1 MKNNKKTIRS
11 KILSWSIRL
20 CIAFLITVILFII
33 FINLLNGKGDFQRG
47 IVEGVFSSFTN
58 SKVTIGRLD
67 GAYFFPDIIL
77 KAGDIKGTDFKT
89 KELKWKAETVEFR
102 ISMRSLIGGIDKYKF
117 FNIENIYI
125 PAKYANGKNLNI
137 DNIKITPSSKE
148 IGQFKLTGK
157 WGKEH
162 LYFMIEMPR
171 TSKEGQPEYFTIASK
186 TPYILR
192 YSNIIVK
199 GETNPQAKENIPELG
214 NVAISLIKD
223 EDIKKQSSELDFSS
237 YPTIAK
243 ANINF
248 ISSWNDIKADFEMEG
263 LSLYANYKNIKEQID
278 EITSKEKIDL
288 SIKVK
293 ELDITKISKENS
305 DFSKLYKS
313 LNNIFD
319 NGKDNSPISLPI
331 YEANVNIDI
340 EKVIMDNKKIA
351 NLSIPLKIKDK
362 AVMIDKISGNL
373 AGGEITGQINLL
385 PSQKKDNIIYDFDTK
400 LSVNDINFGKLQ
412 ESIDSN
418 ADLEIDIK
426 GNGKSWNEIYKSLKG
441 EMSFIVAN
449 GQLNSSILDIW
460 GGGLIKALI
469 PTFKGDKSQLNC
481 VIADF
486 KIENEKA
493 ISNALLIDTKKV
505 TVKGEGEINI
515 MDGSIKFKIEPDAKD
530 TSFLDLGTAMKIT
543 GTINEPKITPDIKSV
558 GKKGIGALF
567 GLINPA
573 LLLITLTDFGV
584 NENHPCHKFIEK

>member
-1 MKNNKKTIRS
+1 MQKNKKTIRS
-11 KILSWSIRL
+11 KILSWLIRL

-58 SKVTIGRLD
+58 SEVTIGRLD

-77 KAGDIKGTDFKT
+77 KASDIKGTDFKT
-89 KELKWKAETVEFR
+89 KKLKWKAETVEFR

-117 FNIENIYI
+117 LNVENIYI

-137 DNIKITPSSKE
+137 DNVAITPFSSKT
-148 IGQFKLTGK
+148 GQFKLTGK

-162 LYFMIEMPR
+162 LYLMMEMPR
-171 TSKEGQPEYFTIASK
+171 ISKEGQPEYFTIASK

-214 NVAISLIKD
+214 DIAISLIKD
-223 EDIKKQSSELDFSS
+223 EDIKKQSSEIDFSS

-248 ISSWNDIKADFEMEG
+248 ISSWDNIKADFEMEG
-263 LSLYANYKNIKEQID
+263 LSLDTDYKNIKEQID
-278 EITSKEKIDL
+278 EITSKEKVDL

-319 NGKDNSPISLPI
+319 NNEDNSSISLPS
-331 YEANVNIDI
+331 YETNINIDI
-340 EKVIMDNKKIA
+340 EKVIMDNKEIA
-351 NLSIPLKIKDK
+351 NISIPLKIKDNT
-362 AVMIDKISGNL
+362 AIIDKISGKL
-373 AGGEITGQINLL
+373 AGGKITGQINLL
-385 PSQKKDNIIYDFDTK
+385 PSQNEDKIIYDFDSK
-400 LSVNDINFGKLQ
+400 LSVNKMNFGKLQ

-418 ADLEIDIK
+418 ADLKIDLK
-426 GNGKSWNEIYKSLKG
+426 GNGTSWNEIHKSLNG
-441 EMSFIVAN
+441 EISFVIAN
-449 GQLNSSILDIW
+449 GNLNSSILDIW

-469 PTFKGDKSQLNC
+469 PTFNGDKSQLNC

-486 KIENEKA
+486 KVENEKA

-515 MDGSIKFKIEPDAKD
+515 MDGSIKFEIEPDAKD

-543 GTINEPKITPDIKSV
+543 GTINNPKIAPDIKSV

-573 LLLITLTDFGV
+573 LLLITLTDFGI
-584 NENHPCHKFIEK
+584 NEKHPCHKFIEK